1 MCFWFIGLSND
12 HGSFYMILITK
23 VSFFRSQNKKLRI
36 LNGIHVFIFTA
47 KKETAREK
55 MLKEEERI
63 LESVAEKKG
72 ILHLYL

>member
-1 MCFWFIGLSND
+1 
-12 HGSFYMILITK
+12 MIFKWYI
-23 VSFFRSQNKKLRI
+23 
-36 LNGIHVFIFTA
+36 IFTA

-72 ILHLYL
+72 TLDLCINL

>member
-1 MCFWFIGLSND
+1 
-12 HGSFYMILITK
+12 MIFKWYIY
-23 VSFFRSQNKKLRI
+23 
-36 LNGIHVFIFTA
+36 FTA

-72 ILHLYL
+72 TLDLYTILIYRYLKYLNFLFLVFDLF